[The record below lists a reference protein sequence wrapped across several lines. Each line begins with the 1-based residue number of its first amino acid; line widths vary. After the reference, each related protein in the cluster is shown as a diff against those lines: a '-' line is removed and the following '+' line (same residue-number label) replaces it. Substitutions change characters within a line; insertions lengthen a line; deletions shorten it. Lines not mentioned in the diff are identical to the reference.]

1 MVRPGVEVDEDWE
14 IHLHDE
20 YEDDAWEADDS
31 RKKRYYVGRCAF
43 EERDPVTGRN
53 TSFRIFSGRIRLPEK
68 PVRFRA
74 APRSPIRVVSFS
86 VTSPSE
92 AESDPSEFVESV
104 DSRSVPEPNPEAED
118 VDVVMTEEDVALNA
132 TIFLADICEE
142 AGKLK
147 KEIAEEAKDWM
158 ERYLRKK
165 RGKCLVW
172 VGSVLSL

>member
-31 RKKRYYVGRCAF
+31 QKKRYYVGRCAF
-43 EERDPVTGRN
+43 EERDPVTGRD

-74 APRSPIRVVSFS
+74 APRSPIRAEYFS

-92 AESDPSEFVESV
+92 AESDLSEYVESM
-104 DSRSVPEPNPEAED
+104 DSRPVPEPNPEPED
-118 VDVVMTEEDVALNA
+118 VDVVMIEEDVEKNA
-132 TIFLADICEE
+132 TLFLEDICDE
-142 AGKLK
+142 AGRLK
-147 KEIAEEAKDWM
+147 EEIAEEAKDWM
-158 ERYLRKK
+158 ECYLRKK
-165 RGKCLVW
+165 CGR
-172 VGSVLSL
+172 SV

>member
-1 MVRPGVEVDEDWE
+1 MVRPGVVVNEDWE

-43 EERDPVTGRN
+43 EKRDPVTGRD
-53 TSFRIFSGRIRLPEK
+53 TSFRIFSGRIRLPEQ

-74 APRSPIRVVSFS
+74 APRSPIREDFFS

-92 AESDPSEFVESV
+92 SESNPSKCGESV
-104 DSRSVPEPNPEAED
+104 DSRPVPEPNPEPED
-118 VDVVMTEEDVALNA
+118 VDVVITEEDIALNA
-132 TIFLADICEE
+132 TLFLADICDE
-142 AGKLK
+142 AGRLK
-147 KEIAEEAKDWM
+147 EEIAEEAKDWM

-165 RGKCLVW
+165 RG
-172 VGSVLSL
+172 